1 MQLGALCP
9 PSPKLGPDPFTET
22 KKWGTVFFDDYIS
35 KRCPPPVFRKTF
47 LGYIVTKGLF
57 SLQKDLCTF
66 ERDEKMFTILF
77 SKVNVLSQKKKKMR
91 GGKYLQQGELSLL
104 KISVFVLTLIKQN

>member
-1 MQLGALCP
+1 MITFLRDA
-9 PSPKLGPDPFTET
+9 
-22 KKWGTVFFDDYIS
+22 
-35 KRCPPPVFRKTF
+35 PPPVFRKTF

-77 SKVNVLSQKKKKMR
+77 SKVNVLSQKKKKNER
-91 GGKYLQQGELSLL
+91 R
-104 KISVFVLTLIKQN
+104 KISSTGRIKPFKNICICLDTN